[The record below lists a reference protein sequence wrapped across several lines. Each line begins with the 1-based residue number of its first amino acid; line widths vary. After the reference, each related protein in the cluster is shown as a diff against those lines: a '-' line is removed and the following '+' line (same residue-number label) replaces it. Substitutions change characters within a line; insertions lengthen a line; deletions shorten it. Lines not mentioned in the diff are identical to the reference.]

1 MYQLCIKF
9 FVNYYYFSLL
19 LIFNQNKMKKLTYLF
34 LALIIVACSDDDSD
48 GNQLFLEKYDSIVW
62 ESTEDKIDNE
72 RIAFVNSSKTLAIFY
87 DACFIYDL
95 EGSTETP
102 DGDTVTISIQDE
114 TENSISLLVQSTL
127 FPEDN
132 NRFTSTVTTDG
143 SIYILTRR
151 IEGDIEGDE
160 DITYTRTDYEVCF

>member
-1 MYQLCIKF
+1 
-9 FVNYYYFSLL
+9 
-19 LIFNQNKMKKLTYLF
+19 MKKLTYLF
-34 LALIIVACSDDDSD
+34 LALIIVACSSDDSSDD
-48 GNQLFLEKYDSIVW
+48 GNQLFLEKYDSVVW
-62 ESTEDKIDNE
+62 ESIDGEADNE

-102 DGDTVTISIQDE
+102 DGDTITISIQNE
-114 TENSISLLVQSTL
+114 TENSISLLLQSAL

-132 NRFTSTVTTDG
+132 GLFTSTVTSDG

-151 IEGDIEGDE
+151 IDGDIEGDE

>member
-1 MYQLCIKF
+1 
-9 FVNYYYFSLL
+9 
-19 LIFNQNKMKKLTYLF
+19 MKKLIY
-34 LALIIVACSDDDSD
+34 LALTVLIVACSSDDSSDD
-48 GNQLFLEKYDSIVW
+48 GNQLFLEKYDSVVW
-62 ESTEDKIDNE
+62 ESIDGEADNE

-102 DGDTVTISIQDE
+102 DGDTITISIQNE
-114 TENSISLLVQSTL
+114 TENSISLLLQSAL

-132 NRFTSTVTTDG
+132 GLFTSTVTSDG

-151 IEGDIEGDE
+151 IDGDIEGDE